1 MNLGRSMSNA
11 ARLIAML
18 VFAIG
23 YLTQPLALD
32 ACAVSCEAARAA
44 RGAVVAA
51 PCHHSSS
58 CAKQIS
64 QPTNPASTVAI
75 AAVAPPVVVIAIES
89 RAAALPFALS
99 QHPPQHFSSPPIPL
113 RV

>member
-1 MNLGRSMSNA
+1 MSTA
-11 ARLIAML
+11 ARLVAIL
-18 VFAIG
+18 VFAIA

-75 AAVAPPVVVIAIES
+75 VAVVPPVVAIAIQPQ
-89 RAAALPFALS
+89 ATALEPALS
-99 QHPPQHFSSPPIPL
+99 QHSPQHFSSPPIPL